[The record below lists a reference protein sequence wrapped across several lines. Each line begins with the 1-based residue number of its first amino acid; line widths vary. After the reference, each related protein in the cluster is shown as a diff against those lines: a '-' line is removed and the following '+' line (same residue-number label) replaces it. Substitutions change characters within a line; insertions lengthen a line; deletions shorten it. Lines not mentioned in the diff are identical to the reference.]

1 MKGLSAYI
9 FWIMLPVLW
18 AAAASPA
25 AVRVYAKVQAE
36 TAIYAGEEFAYSV
49 VVEGGR
55 PSKIDISPLAAFRP
69 RSADSGTSM
78 NMVNGRT
85 TVSYFQNYA
94 ITAGQAGVLHLPPVT
109 VVVDGQTYT
118 TNPVDVTISQ
128 PGATDQMSLELL
140 ISEKQCYVGQPLIM
154 TVKWTVMTRVQQGTF
169 DIPVFESD
177 DFYLEDTSESATVLA
192 REQTTIHGVPVT
204 VTEERQLIRG
214 VEGAVLSLRKVL
226 IPKRSGRIRLDP
238 VSISASIAVGR
249 ERSGD
254 FFNPYRLRFARVSA
268 QSEPVEL
275 DVRLLPETG
284 KPPEFYGLVGQYTI
298 AASAAPTKVN
308 VGDPITLTIRIGG
321 KGSPTQNSA
330 LGGPVPYLK
339 PVQWPALEQ
348 VPELAAGFKIPAEKA
363 SPVLEGGAKV
373 FTQTIRANS
382 DKVTQIPALPLAYFD
397 PARGNYVVARTD
409 PIKLEVAPTKMLTNV
424 DVQGTTASGPVHREV
439 EAIRKGLSANY
450 YGPEVLENQSFSVLS
465 VATNPLYAALWSI
478 PLLTL
483 IVSTV
488 VKLAGRTSP
497 ESLARKRRRRAA
509 GAALAQ
515 LKKVSGAEP
524 GQRHELLLSA
534 MKGYLGERFD
544 KVAASLTADDCHRI
558 ITDATGDAVM
568 AARYKELIDA
578 CETAR
583 YARVEGVPPSER
595 GHELAPAQA
604 GDARDTIGPDQ
615 VQAAVDLIQALER
628 AKPIVQRSY
637 RSHVS
642 HRSYLLLL
650 ALCLLLAQAAKA
662 APTLSREHLYALL
675 QEANTAFQTA
685 NAANNPDA
693 ARPLYDK
700 AILLYEKL
708 IDQGGIRN
716 AKLYYNLA
724 NAYLLKE
731 DLGRAIL
738 NYRRAEK
745 LEASDLNIK
754 KNLSFARSRRA
765 DRVETSTQRR
775 VLETLFFWH
784 YDFSLRTKALLACL
798 FFGILCAILAV
809 IVWLGRG
816 SVTFVA
822 AVLSGVLFLSLLTSL
837 VIQARQ
843 EAATRSGVITA
854 AEVVARQGDGP
865 NYPPSFKDSLHAGLE
880 FELVE
885 QRPGWLHIE
894 LADGTDAWIPDDT
907 AGLV

>member
-1 MKGLSAYI
+1 
-9 FWIMLPVLW
+9 MLPALLFVLLTSVI
-18 AAAASPA
+18 SPA
-25 AVRVYAKVQAE
+25 AVRVYAKVETE
-36 TAIYAGEEFAYSV
+36 TAIYPGDQFLYSV

-55 PSKIDISPLAAFRP
+55 PSKIDLSPLAAFNP
-69 RSADSGTSM
+69 RSAGSGSSM
-78 NMVNGRT
+78 DLISNRT
-85 TVSYFQNYA
+85 VISQNYA
-94 ITAGQAGVLHLPPVT
+94 IAAGKAGPLHLPGVA

-118 TNPVDVTISQ
+118 TNPVDVMISA
-128 PGATDQMSLELL
+128 PGATDQMTLEFSL
-140 ISEKQCYVGQPLIM
+140 SQKQCYVGQPLVM
-154 TVKWTVMTRVQQGTF
+154 TVTWAIIGRAEGGAFNV
-169 DIPVFESD
+169 PVFQSG
-177 DFYLEDTSESATVLA
+177 DFYIEDLSEPANVQPAQRISL
-192 REQTTIHGVPVT
+192 HGVPVT
-204 VTEERQLIRG
+204 IVGARQMIRG
-214 VEGAVLSLRKVL
+214 VEADGLAFRKIL
-226 IPKRSGRIRLDP
+226 IPKQAGRLRLEP
-238 VSISASIAVGR
+238 ITATANLAVGR
-249 ERSGD
+249 ERTGD
-254 FFNPYRLRFARVSA
+254 FFNPYRLRFQRVSV
-268 QSEPVEL
+268 QSGAVEL
-275 DVRLLPETG
+275 DVQPLPATG
-284 KPPEFYGLVGQYTI
+284 KPPQFYGLVGQYTI

-321 KGSPTQNSA
+321 H
-330 LGGPVPYLK
+330 PYLK
-339 PVQWPALEQ
+339 PVEWPALEQ

-373 FTQTIRANS
+373 FTQTIRAKS
-382 DKVTQIPALPLAYFD
+382 DKVTQVPAIPLAYFD
-397 PARGNYVVARTD
+397 PARGSYVVARTE
-409 PIKLEVAPTKMLTNV
+409 PIKLEVAPTKVLTNV
-424 DVQGTTASGPVHREV
+424 DVQGTTASGPVNREV
-439 EAIRKGLSANY
+439 EVIRQGLSANY
-450 YGPEVLENQSFSVLS
+450 YGPEVLENQSFPILS
-465 VATNPLYAALWSI
+465 VATNPLYAALWSV

-509 GAALAQ
+509 GVALAQ
-515 LKKVSGAEP
+515 LKRVSGAEP
-524 GQRHELLLSA
+524 GQRHELLLAA

-558 ITDATGDAVM
+558 VTDSTGDVAT
-568 AARYKELIDA
+568 AARYKELIDT
-578 CETAR
+578 CEAAR
-583 YARVEGVPPSER
+583 YARVEGVGLPNAKQGVGDPVPPSER
-595 GHELAPAQA
+595 GHEPAPAQA
-604 GDARDTIGPDQ
+604 GDARDTLGPDQ
-615 VQAAVDLIQALER
+615 VQTAVDLIRSLER
-628 AKPIVQRSY
+628 ARPAIHKSN
-637 RSHVS
+637 RSHS
-642 HRSYLLLL
+642 SYRSYLLLL
-650 ALCLLLAQAAKA
+650 PLCLLCSQAAKA
-662 APTLSREHLYALL
+662 APALPRDQLYALL

-685 NAANNPDA
+685 NTANNPDA
-693 ARPLYDK
+693 AKPLYDK

-745 LEASDLNIK
+745 LDTSDLNIK

-775 VLETLFFWH
+775 VLETVFFWH
-784 YDFSLRTKALLACL
+784 YDFSLKTKALLVCL
-798 FFGILCAILAV
+798 FLGILCAALAL

-816 SVTFVA
+816 SATFVA

-843 EAATRSGVITA
+843 EAGTRHGVVTA
-854 AEVVARQGDGP
+854 AEVIARQGDGP

-885 QRPGWLHIE
+885 HRPGWLHIE